1 MNVPGESC
9 DPSEHPRSSSEQLWR
24 SDEHWMDLAL
34 SLAEKGLGFVEPNP
48 AVGCVLVRDGVL
60 IGQGYHRRFGGPHA
74 EVEALGSCDQA
85 RGATAY
91 VTLEPCCHHGK
102 TPPCS
107 TALIEAG
114 VARVVAAMED
124 PFSEVNGGGLAQ
136 LRAAGIATTVGV
148 SGARARALNAPY
160 LKRLRTGCP
169 WVIAKWAM
177 TADGRIATVT
187 GESQWITG
195 EAARRDVHRHRGRVD
210 AIAVGMGTVIADDPM
225 LTARPSG
232 PAGEVEHP
240 PRVATRIVF
249 CRHRVPSQESR
260 LVRSAGDIPLA
271 IVAGPTVPQAATESL
286 GRLGVQIIRCRA
298 EEPAAMVIEALQQLA
313 RRIAPSTPRPQAG
326 GLSGL
331 PATTLLVEGGGQ
343 LLGSFFAAGQVD
355 ESHVYIG
362 PLVLG
367 GQDALGPVGGAGVG
381 RLADAHRM
389 SLESVETLGEDVK
402 LVYRRVGGD

>member
-1 MNVPGESC
+1 VNVPGEPC
-9 DPSEHPRSSSEQLWR
+9 DPSHKLRSSDELRR

-60 IGQGYHRRFGGPHA
+60 IGQGYHRRFGGLHA
-74 EVEALGSCDQA
+74 EVEALNSCDEP

-124 PFSEVNGGGLAQ
+124 PFAEVNGGGLAQ
-136 LRAAGIATTVGV
+136 LRAAGIVTEIGV

-210 AIAVGMGTVIADDPM
+210 GIAVGMGTVISDDPL
-225 LTARPSG
+225 LTARTRG
-232 PAGEVEHP
+232 PAGEAERP
-240 PRVATRIVF
+240 PRVATRMVF
-249 CRHRVPSQESR
+249 CRHRVPSRESN

-271 IVAGPTVPQAATESL
+271 IVAGPTVPQPATESL
-286 GRLGVQIIRCRA
+286 NRLGVQILRCHA
-298 EEPAAMVIEALQQLA
+298 EEPAAMVIEALQQLS
-313 RRIAPSTPRPQAG
+313 RGIAASTPRPQG
-326 GLSGL
+326 GDLSGA
-331 PATTLLVEGGGQ
+331 PATTLLVEGGGE

-355 ESHVYIG
+355 ECHVYIG
-362 PLVLG
+362 PLVVG
-367 GQDALGPVGGAGVG
+367 GQDALGPVGGAGVA

-389 SLESVETLGEDVK
+389 WLQSVETLGEDVK